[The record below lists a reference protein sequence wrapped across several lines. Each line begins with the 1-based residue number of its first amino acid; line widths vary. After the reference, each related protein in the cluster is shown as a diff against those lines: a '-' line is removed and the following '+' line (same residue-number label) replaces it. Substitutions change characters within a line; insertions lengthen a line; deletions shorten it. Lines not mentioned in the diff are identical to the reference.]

1 MTARAPRLLLLA
13 ALVALVLF
21 PAIGDKYY
29 LQLLAKVMLMAVFAM
44 SLDLLVGFTGL
55 VSLGH
60 AAFFGLGGYAL
71 WLLSPQYAAGSL
83 WLTAAGAVAI
93 AALAAL
99 LIGFLVLRSSGVY
112 FIMVTLAF
120 TQMFFYYA
128 TGAKWLGGSD
138 GAYIYV
144 RPSMTLFGWTP
155 VNLANH
161 IDFYYV
167 ALALMVA
174 TYFLLRMILRSLF
187 GQVICGIRSNEQRLR
202 ALGFPTFRYKLAS
215 FVLAG
220 AIAGLA
226 GYFNAAQ
233 FGFVNPD
240 LFGWRISGE
249 VLMMVILGGMGTLYG
264 PVLGAFILVLL
275 ENELAG
281 MTRHW
286 LLPMGL
292 FIIVAV
298 LALPGGVAGIFQ
310 RFARPRIAQ
319 QADA

>member
-1 MTARAPRLLLLA
+1 
-13 ALVALVLF
+13 
-21 PAIGDKYY
+21 
-29 LQLLAKVMLMAVFAM
+29 
-44 SLDLLVGFTGL
+44 
-55 VSLGH
+55 
-60 AAFFGLGGYAL
+60 
-71 WLLSPQYAAGSL
+71 
-83 WLTAAGAVAI
+83 
-93 AALAAL
+93 
-99 LIGFLVLRSSGVY
+99 
-112 FIMVTLAF
+112 
-120 TQMFFYYA
+120 
-128 TGAKWLGGSD
+128 
-138 GAYIYV
+138 
-144 RPSMTLFGWTP
+144 
-155 VNLANH
+155 
-161 IDFYYV
+161 
-167 ALALMVA
+167 
-174 TYFLLRMILRSLF
+174 MILRSLF
-187 GQVICGIRSNEQRLR
+187 GQVIRGIKSNEQRLR

-310 RFARPRIAQ
+310 RFARPRIAE